1 MERRHAVIRKA
12 CEIYLDDGKL
22 HDRGGIREALTYVI
36 PQQNATPTVAGFS
49 PSQWVL
55 GYQPEAAHL
64 LSSNLNPS
72 QLAGNNRTFE
82 HILERRT
89 AAKVALTTADADD
102 KLRRALGR
110 RYQGQNR
117 EFKVGERVWFWRD
130 ARQGLLNK
138 IRWLGPAYVVLREEE
153 TNDKVQRVKLYWLA
167 YKTQLIR
174 AAPHH
179 VRADILGPQ
188 HLLDD
193 LQTATNQVR
202 QLKSRGVTRYFDL
215 RRVNRQQLDDVEEDE
230 MKDEADGSFDE
241 HDGDPDEPPRHRL
254 RLEPPTAPVQP
265 DTLADDDGGDYTPTS
280 PAHSGHAP
288 TSPRAPPDAPQP
300 ADVAQVPVP
309 QSPPQSPVS
318 RHSRSRPPST
328 AAEPSEE
335 PAIPTPHGDLHLP
348 PESAMALDPAT
359 ASLYQPHDIET
370 ETFQQR
376 RARFN
381 LQETISFGPI
391 RNRRV
396 TDTPYGSREPSAAPS
411 PEAIPKAPAAPPPA
425 PLQPGEA
432 EEQALMSQAF
442 QVTSIDTN
450 ALPSGWYFRNGYFE
464 LEKRERDYW
473 EVRAGCLIRHH
484 CVPRR
489 HKMSLQQLPDDAP
502 FSVHDLDNV
511 RVTVI
516 YENNGRCSQT
526 TDDGTCTKPPC
537 TTSWTG
543 ATIFQIKGSVRKEYA
558 MYAKA
563 PLHGARQ
570 VGKMVKQKHTK
581 DHKKMNK
588 SANTLSERTM
598 TPDER
603 AMFKAAKVKE
613 LQSFF
618 DNNVWAFETSR
629 EAQPSRTLTSRMLL
643 KWSKHPDRSPRAKAR
658 LIVRGFQDPD
668 AWDGTVPT
676 SSPTTTRLSRSV
688 LLSLAATMSWGVW
701 TSDISTAF
709 LQGKPQARKLWV
721 QLPAEC
727 LQLLGAGPETRML
740 LLKPC
745 YGQIDAPRAWYL
757 AAVEK
762 LRAMG
767 LRQHPLDPCCF
778 LICEGDLNPD
788 FDFDAISPHLLGSLG
803 VCGMIIMHVDDM
815 LGCGSSDSKCYL
827 DTIAKLKNTFTFRE
841 WKTDEGHDALTYCGC
856 DIKPS
861 SNGGHVLDQTAYMK
875 KVKPIAYDKKRDL
888 TESLS
893 ESEMTQL
900 RGLLGSLQWP
910 ATQSSPHLQGSTS
923 ILSGQVTRATLQTV
937 ADSNRLLKFAKDNSD
952 VGLCYEHLGSL
963 NQLRVLCFFDAAFAT
978 RSDGSSQAGYIILM
992 INKELLQHD
1001 GPEGAYHVLDWRSLK
1016 TPRVARSSL
1025 GAEAQAGGQACD
1037 ALENV
1042 CVYWNHLL
1050 DPRRPLKELLE
1061 APCPLEPTMV
1071 TDAKALYDSFH
1082 REGVG
1087 SSVVDKRVSLE
1098 VRVMK
1103 ERLLS
1108 LGGSLRWMS
1117 SERQMADGL
1126 TKESAR
1132 TLLAQRLRYG
1142 QLKLTWDPHY
1152 KAAKKKTKEE
1162 LQASLQE
1169 STTASS
1175 PVKLRPAP
1183 SPGHE
1188 SEVEVGK
1195 HEFPLDSHLP
1205 EENYEMNTEHQLAGY
1220 LAYTNGVLTYVSRA
1234 GPSHVEPWHLM
1245 SIVTGNPLKFFM
1257 VMMCFFLPQVAAATE
1272 EETMETGA
1280 GMFELIFTTAICLLL
1295 STMCLLGRWSVGRT
1309 QVTTAEI
1316 GVQKE
1321 ERSLGPSPP
1330 SSREQEASS
1339 RGRIPEIAQF
1349 DPRRKLHVQPAACA
1363 GCGAF
1368 ESLCPRDGQP
1378 PS

>member
-1 MERRHAVIRKA
+1 
-12 CEIYLDDGKL
+12 
-22 HDRGGIREALTYVI
+22 
-36 PQQNATPTVAGFS
+36 
-49 PSQWVL
+49 
-55 GYQPEAAHL
+55 
-64 LSSNLNPS
+64 
-72 QLAGNNRTFE
+72 
-82 HILERRT
+82 
-89 AAKVALTTADADD
+89 
-102 KLRRALGR
+102 
-110 RYQGQNR
+110 
-117 EFKVGERVWFWRD
+117 
-130 ARQGLLNK
+130 
-138 IRWLGPAYVVLREEE
+138 
-153 TNDKVQRVKLYWLA
+153 
-167 YKTQLIR
+167 
-174 AAPHH
+174 
-179 VRADILGPQ
+179 
-188 HLLDD
+188 
-193 LQTATNQVR
+193 
-202 QLKSRGVTRYFDL
+202 
-215 RRVNRQQLDDVEEDE
+215 
-230 MKDEADGSFDE
+230 
-241 HDGDPDEPPRHRL
+241 
-254 RLEPPTAPVQP
+254 
-265 DTLADDDGGDYTPTS
+265 
-280 PAHSGHAP
+280 
-288 TSPRAPPDAPQP
+288 
-300 ADVAQVPVP
+300 
-309 QSPPQSPVS
+309 
-318 RHSRSRPPST
+318 
-328 AAEPSEE
+328 
-335 PAIPTPHGDLHLP
+335 
-348 PESAMALDPAT
+348 
-359 ASLYQPHDIET
+359 
-370 ETFQQR
+370 
-376 RARFN
+376 
-381 LQETISFGPI
+381 
-391 RNRRV
+391 
-396 TDTPYGSREPSAAPS
+396 
-411 PEAIPKAPAAPPPA
+411 
-425 PLQPGEA
+425 
-432 EEQALMSQAF
+432 MSQAF

-526 TDDGTCTKPPC
+526 TDDGTCTKPPS

-643 KWSKHPDRSPRAKAR
+643 KWSKHADGSPRAKAR

-727 LQLLGAGPETRML
+727 LQLLGAGPETKML

-788 FDFDAISPHLLGSLG
+788 FDFDAVSPHLLGSFG

-992 INKELLQHD
+992 INKELLQHN

-1175 PVKLRPAP
+1175 PVKLMPAP

-1195 HEFPLDSHLP
+1195 HEFPLDSH
-1205 EENYEMNTEHQLAGY
+1205 
-1220 LAYTNGVLTYVSRA
+1220 S
-1234 GPSHVEPWHLM
+1234 
-1245 SIVTGNPLKFFM
+1245 
-1257 VMMCFFLPQVAAATE
+1257 
-1272 EETMETGA
+1272 
-1280 GMFELIFTTAICLLL
+1280 
-1295 STMCLLGRWSVGRT
+1295 
-1309 QVTTAEI
+1309 
-1316 GVQKE
+1316 
-1321 ERSLGPSPP
+1321 
-1330 SSREQEASS
+1330 
-1339 RGRIPEIAQF
+1339 
-1349 DPRRKLHVQPAACA
+1349 PRRTM
-1363 GCGAF
+1363 
-1368 ESLCPRDGQP
+1368 R
-1378 PS
+1378 